1 MAAEVSGL
9 LHLASSVAWSWPG
22 KGILSFPEPI
32 APSMPPPIHILGLGN
47 LGRLFAHALA
57 TQANAPP
64 IVLLF
69 HRSSMLAEWDA
80 ANREIQITTSCM
92 PASPLGFSR
101 SRIPSGTCSASS
113 NYEVEVIRSPHD
125 PGAKTSPI
133 RNLIVTTKATHTLS
147 ALRPLAHRLDAQ
159 SSLLLAQNGLGTF
172 PELNT
177 TLFPSPAQRPAYLSA
192 ITSHGVY
199 STGPFRS
206 VHAGLASITLGP
218 SIAPQTPS
226 PSPSPSPTQARQ
238 PPRPQD
244 AHQPPAQSQY
254 LISHL
259 LLAPILSATS
269 VPSGELHHQQ
279 LEKLTI
285 NAVINP
291 LTTILRLKNGQLL
304 DPGSPAIRALMR
316 RLVEECSRILLAL
329 CDARPGSQEAERFSP
344 RRLEGKV
351 VDAARTT
358 AANTSS
364 MLQDADAGRRTEIAY
379 INGYLVR
386 RAEELGVECKLN
398 EVLLG
403 LVGEGKRVHVGD
415 LGEWFPGVG

>member
-1 MAAEVSGL
+1 
-9 LHLASSVAWSWPG
+9 
-22 KGILSFPEPI
+22 
-32 APSMPPPIHILGLGN
+32 MPPPIHILGLGN

-80 ANREIQITTSCM
+80 ANREIQITTSC
-92 PASPLGFSR
+92 
-101 SRIPSGTCSASS
+101 TCSASS

-218 SIAPQTPS
+218 SIAPQTPSPS

>member
-1 MAAEVSGL
+1 MAL
-9 LHLASSVAWSWPG
+9 
-22 KGILSFPEPI
+22 
-32 APSMPPPIHILGLGN
+32 SMPPPIHILGLGN

-80 ANREIQITTSCM
+80 ANREIQITTSC
-92 PASPLGFSR
+92 
-101 SRIPSGTCSASS
+101 TCSASS